1 MSGNDL
7 IESYGL
13 WSNNS
18 YVKNLGVFFD
28 SEIRFDRQVN
38 SVVKT
43 SFFLL
48 RKLSKLKSILS
59 YKDLE
64 IVLHAFISTRLDYCN
79 ALYLGMSESLVARL
93 QYVQNAAAGIMTN
106 TKKRDHITPV
116 LISLH
121 WLPVKY
127 RIQYKVLM
135 FVYKALHNQAPEYIK
150 DMLIPYQSQRHLR
163 SSQNMLLTVPRSR
176 LRRSG
181 DRAFSV
187 AAPALWNVLPL
198 SIKVSSS
205 MDLFKKDLKTYLFYQ
220 AFGV

>member
-1 MSGNDL
+1 MIGYDTSFANFHKCLTEVKEWLTNYFLQLNEDKSEFIVFGNKMPGNDL

-13 WSNNS
+13 LSNNS

-28 SEIRFDRQVN
+28 SEICFDRQVN

-48 RKLSKLKSILS
+48 RKLSKLKYILS

-79 ALYLGMSESLVARL
+79 TLYLGISESLVACL
-93 QYVQNAAAGIMTN
+93 QYVQNAAARILTN
-106 TKKRDHITPV
+106 TKKRDHITPL

-150 DMLIPYQSQRHLR
+150 DMLIPSVPT
-163 SSQNMLLTVPRSR
+163 SSTFLSKYASNCPAV
-176 LRRSG
+176 
-181 DRAFSV
+181 SV
-187 AAPALWNVLPL
+187 EA
-198 SIKVSSS
+198 
-205 MDLFKKDLKTYLFYQ
+205 
-220 AFGV
+220 

>member
-1 MSGNDL
+1 MPGNDL

-48 RKLSKLKSILS
+48 RKLSKLKSIVS

-93 QYVQNAAAGIMTN
+93 QYVQKAAAIILAN

-121 WLPVKY
+121 WLKY
-127 RIQYKVLM
+127 RIQYKVVM
-135 FVYKALHNQAPEYIK
+135 SVYKALHNQAPEYIK

-163 SSQNMLLTVPRSR
+163 SSQIC
-176 LRRSG
+176 
-181 DRAFSV
+181 F
-187 AAPALWNVLPL
+187 
-198 SIKVSSS
+198 
-205 MDLFKKDLKTYLFYQ
+205 
-220 AFGV
+220 